1 MTAPGATII
10 PHPPIIWEHVRT
22 LDLLFLL
29 SLGAASEIA
38 FRGIVLLIKK
48 KPSSLVAK
56 ENNYAKLQHNTDRLR
71 KMGPPAFVECSK
83 SERQLLAL
91 DKELLQLYQ
100 QRQVQRE
107 QVVKVFSYAR
117 NLLSVLVFILY
128 RGVAVLSFSGFAD
141 PGTLENKSI
150 LVPMLFP
157 ISVVGLGFKIS
168 KWGLEETAMGDGI
181 AALIPFWA
189 GSTFVSQIFDGV
201 EHLILK

>member
-29 SLGAASEIA
+29 SLGAASEMV

-48 KPSSLVAK
+48 KPSALVAK
-56 ENNYAKLQHNTDRLR
+56 ENNYAKLQYNTDRLR
-71 KMGPPAFVECSK
+71 KLGPSAFVECSK

-91 DKELLQLYQ
+91 DKELQQLYQ
-100 QRQVQRE
+100 QRQIQRE
-107 QVVKVFSYAR
+107 KVVKVFSYAR
-117 NLLSVLVFILY
+117 NFLSVIVFLLY
-128 RGVAVLSFSGFAD
+128 RGVAVLSFSGFGE
-141 PGTLENKSI
+141 PGSLESKSI

-181 AALIPFWA
+181 SALIPLWA
-189 GSTFVSQIFDGV
+189 GATFVTQLFDGV